1 MNKSTFLSYII
12 LFLIVVSIFLPIVSW
27 ILSALGFDCKS
38 LLSEEGWRWMFYN
51 VPVSFLNKWT
61 MLCLSAIIGL
71 GSVIKS
77 GILARKKKNDYNA
90 LYLVLIVL
98 VFITSALLF
107 SALHPHSPLLSVTG
121 EIKNSP
127 YTHGLPTII
136 IWCVIFLSTLYAIQ
150 TQRIKTIN
158 DFSELFIYGIRRFA
172 SVIVIAMLLS
182 FVTSC
187 FTYMFN
193 INV

>member
-1 MNKSTFLSYII
+1 
-12 LFLIVVSIFLPIVSW
+12 
-27 ILSALGFDCKS
+27 
-38 LLSEEGWRWMFYN
+38 
-51 VPVSFLNKWT
+51 